1 MTAGKISLIC
11 KGAESELL
19 SLISGDGVQET
30 YRQIDKYAVQG
41 LRTLVVAQKEMT
53 REEYQDAAKKLDAAH
68 RQVND
73 RKDAM
78 IKAQISVEQNLQLLG
93 ATAVE
98 DKLQDGVAE
107 TIRDLK
113 KAGIKIWV
121 LTGDKLETAV
131 SVATSCGLI
140 ESEGMERM
148 ILARQPNADS
158 CGEVIGRYVTAL
170 ELDDPTNSADTKPKY
185 LIVDGRSLHLA
196 MKHHLEKFK
205 RLCSKCAV
213 VVCCRMSPIQKAE
226 VVRMV
231 KLSRESPVTAAIGDG
246 ANDVSMI
253 QEAHVGF
260 GLMGREGRQA
270 VNAADF
276 AFGRFRFLK
285 PVLLVHGSLFYHR
298 VSNLIHFFFYKNVIF
313 VTPQV
318 IFSFYNVFATQTL
331 YHGILVSD
339 IVRRS
344 SLTAF
349 SCSSCCTT
357 CCSHRRQFSASEL
370 ENSICLRASFSTSQ
384 SFTSNDTRLLLP
396 HSLFSRSTERS
407 HAIGACECPSFCPG
421 SRMVQFTA
429 SSPSISSS
437 CSGPQVSLSPGSMLD
452 FSPSDSASFMQS

>member
-1 MTAGKISLIC
+1 MHEFSTGKISLVC

-19 SLISGDGVQET
+19 SLISGDGIQET
-30 YRQIDKYAVQG
+30 YRQIDQYGVQG
-41 LRTLVVAQKEMT
+41 LRTLVLARKDLT
-53 REEYQDAAKKLDAAH
+53 REEYEEAAKRLESARK
-68 RQVND
+68 QVHD
-73 RKDAM
+73 RKDEV
-78 IKAQISVEQNLQLLG
+78 IKSQISVEQKLTLLG

-98 DKLQDGVAE
+98 DKLQDGVVE
-107 TIRDLK
+107 TIHDLK

-140 ESEGMERM
+140 DADMERM
-148 ILARQPNADS
+148 ILARQPNPDS
-158 CGEVIGRYVTAL
+158 CGEVVSRYVTAL
-170 ELDDPTNSADTKPKY
+170 ELDHQTASHNVKPKF

-205 RLCSKCAV
+205 KLCSKCGV

-231 KLSRESPVTAAIGDG
+231 KMSRENPVTAAIGDG

-285 PVLLVHGSLFYHR
+285 PVLLVHGALFYHR

-318 IFSFYNVFATQTL
+318 IFSFYNVFSTQTL
-331 YHGILVSD
+331 YHGLLVW
-339 IVRRS
+339 
-344 SLTAF
+344 
-349 SCSSCCTT
+349 
-357 CCSHRRQFSASEL
+357 
-370 ENSICLRASFSTSQ
+370 LR
-384 SFTSNDTRLLLP
+384 L
-396 HSLFSRSTERS
+396 H
-407 HAIGACECPSFCPG
+407 
-421 SRMVQFTA
+421 
-429 SSPSISSS
+429 
-437 CSGPQVSLSPGSMLD
+437 
-452 FSPSDSASFMQS
+452 

>member
-1 MTAGKISLIC
+1 MTKGKIILIC

-30 YRQIDKYAVQG
+30 YRQIDRYAVQG
-41 LRTLVVAQKEMT
+41 LRTLVVARKEMT

-73 RKDAM
+73 RKDAV

-98 DKLQDGVAE
+98 DKLQDGVTE

-140 ESEGMERM
+140 EAEGMERM
-148 ILARQPNADS
+148 ILARQPNTDS
-158 CGEVIGRYVTAL
+158 CGEVINRYVTAQ
-170 ELDDPTNSADTKPKY
+170 ELDGQTASLDSKPKY

-205 RLCSKCAV
+205 KLCSKCAV

-331 YHGILVSD
+331 YHGILVSND
-339 IVRRS
+339 RHQ
-344 SLTAF
+344 SLDPDSTTV
-349 SCSSCCTT
+349 SCS
-357 CCSHRRQFSASEL
+357 
-370 ENSICLRASFSTSQ
+370 
-384 SFTSNDTRLLLP
+384 
-396 HSLFSRSTERS
+396 
-407 HAIGACECPSFCPG
+407 
-421 SRMVQFTA
+421 
-429 SSPSISSS
+429 
-437 CSGPQVSLSPGSMLD
+437 
-452 FSPSDSASFMQS
+452 